1 MKRWINGKLE
11 AEVKDSKA
19 LLAEERREGEKLARD
34 KTSLEITEAH
44 VIEAAV
50 VAMKA
55 HKANAGVQQLGQERA
70 CLRSPLP
77 SRLLFPPLFRR
88 DRGGW

>member
-1 MKRWINGKLE
+1 MNNGKLE

-19 LLAEERREGEKLARD
+19 LLAVERREGDKLARD
-34 KTSLEITEAH
+34 KTSLEITEVY

-50 VAMKA
+50 GAMKA
-55 HKANAGVQQLGQERA
+55 HKENAGVQQLGQKRA

-77 SRLLFPPLFRR
+77 SRLLSPPLFRR